1 VLVVSDAFV
10 LEKPKKRVF
19 ATMMSKANPAELEA
33 TLRKRLTEL
42 EKAQGDPVVLPSE
55 LMSAAKAWEAWWAKQ
70 AG

>member
-1 VLVVSDAFV
+1 
-10 LEKPKKRVF
+10 
-19 ATMMSKANPAELEA
+19 MMSKANPAELEA

-55 LMSAAKAWEAWWAKQ
+55 LMSAAKACEAWWAKQ